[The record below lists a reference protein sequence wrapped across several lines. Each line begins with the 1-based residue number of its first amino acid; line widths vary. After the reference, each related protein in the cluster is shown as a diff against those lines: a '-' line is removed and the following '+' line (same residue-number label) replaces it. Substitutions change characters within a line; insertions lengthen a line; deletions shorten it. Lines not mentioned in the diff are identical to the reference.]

1 MESNA
6 SPELAARIDAL
17 ASRIESMA
25 ARAERRSWMTL
36 AVAGFVLL
44 GMFAYLR
51 YLSTTVEQF
60 ADPKVVV
67 ELASSAVEP
76 QLDAELNSLGENLA
90 AQAPETI
97 AMVEKMVLQSPPQ
110 LVAEGRRFLV
120 STFDAQLSE
129 LEKQG
134 YGSIQGMLSTAFT
147 QAAEKGVDLN
157 DPAQVDKL
165 VDDAIPLVRKELT
178 AKVNELYREY
188 AAGSDS
194 VGEFVDRLATASDLS
209 PLEKEQ
215 REVLI
220 AGLALIQKLEADPS
234 RSPLQGILDGKL
246 PQ

>member
-1 MESNA
+1 MESHA
-6 SPELAARIDAL
+6 SPEVSARIDAL
-17 ASRIESMA
+17 ASRLESMA
-25 ARAERRSWMTL
+25 TRADRRSWMTL
-36 AVAGFVLL
+36 AIAGVVLL
-44 GMFAYLR
+44 GMLAYLR
-51 YLSTTVEQF
+51 YLHNTIEQF

-76 QLDAELNSLGENLA
+76 QLDAELSGLGETLT

-110 LVAEGRRFLV
+110 LVAEGRRFLL
-120 STFDAQLSE
+120 STFDTQLTE

-147 QAAEKGVDLN
+147 KAAEKGIDLN

-188 AAGSDS
+188 AAGADS
-194 VGEFVDRLATASDLS
+194 VGQFVDRLATARDLS
-209 PLEKEQ
+209 PLEREQ

-220 AGLALIQKLEADPS
+220 TGLALIQKLEADPS

-246 PQ
+246 PE